1 MIIKISSKDNPSFKY
16 AKKLSDKS
24 SFRKKEEKFIV
35 EGVREIDLCLKSNF
49 TIESI
54 FTSGDNQNKFSDT
67 GIKTYEITQDLLKKI
82 IPILETDYKLLTTSL
97 EQRESFRSHIII
109 YIFVNSIF
117 H

>member
-1 MIIKISSKDNPSFKY
+1 MIIKISTKDNPSFKY

-54 FTSGDNQNKFSDT
+54 FTSGDNQNKFSDN

-82 IPILETDYKLLTTSL
+82 IYRETTEGVFAIVNYKKQDCSY
-97 EQRESFRSHIII
+97 R
-109 YIFVNSIF
+109 
-117 H
+117 